1 MSNENSLKKKK
12 KKKHTHTQI
21 NQTIIYIFSLLEK
34 MLLEIWYQLY
44 FLHYDHF

>member
-1 MSNENSLKKKK
+1 MTTHLKFYKKE
-12 KKKHTHTQI
+12 KKHVHKSNTQL
-21 NQTIIYIFSLLEK
+21 YFFSLLEK